1 MFFVELEHAGEVD
14 GADNVDVVEEEGFV
28 LLSGVGAGG
37 IFEEEP
43 SGFFEAAAG
52 VQQNVFAGD
61 FDAHAKVL
69 VGFQVVDDQISKV
82 VNVDDDFGNAE
93 GPEAG

>member
-1 MFFVELEHAGEVD
+1 LIFGVELEH
-14 GADNVDVVEEEGFV
+14 GADVDVADDVYVVEEEGFV
-28 LLSGVGAGG
+28 LCLESGADG

-52 VQQNVFAGD
+52 VQQNVFSGD
-61 FDAHAKVL
+61 FDAHAKVF

-82 VNVDDDFGNAE
+82 VNVDDDFG
-93 GPEAG
+93 